1 MMPPMADS
9 DDLLQKFFGSHREQ
23 LLVQHVLREIRAG
36 RDLDD
41 VLDDAYVTNRADPLE
56 IRSLLDHVEIAR
68 AVGDEA
74 VARIKSQM

>member
-23 LLVQHVLREIRAG
+23 MLVEHVLREIRAG

-41 VLDDAYVTNRADPLE
+41 VLDDAYITNRADALE
-56 IRSLLDHVEIAR
+56 IRSLLDHAEIAR